1 VFLCYDLPL
10 SCSKFCRRTLR
21 RRQPLTRLPG
31 RACQYCTKHK
41 RLVVPEPR
49 RHRCQSP
56 TVHRKHN
63 TIWLYIYIYRFS
75 CVYNNLI
82 LLFSKTIIV
91 FDANPS
97 FIIIYIIMYTTK
109 TVRRF
114 AGPGALYKHTK
125 SHLIIPRGSGN
136 IVIILLDIAQYP
148 VVTVIII
155 IIIIIITCVLR

>member
-1 VFLCYDLPL
+1 VFLYCDLPS
-10 SCSKFCRRTLR
+10 SCPKFCRRTLR

-63 TIWLYIYIYRFS
+63 TIWLYIYIYIQRFS

-97 FIIIYIIMYTTK
+97 FIIIYIIMYSTK
-109 TVRRF
+109 TVSRF
-114 AGPGALYKHTK
+114 R
-125 SHLIIPRGSGN
+125 SNVSN
-136 IVIILLDIAQYP
+136 NV
-148 VVTVIII
+148 
-155 IIIIIITCVLR
+155 